1 MDSNQSN
8 RKDSFGAR
16 LINFIKYL
24 PHFFTTDIW
33 RIPIAEASRTRRIIR
48 RVLMS
53 IVLAVRGFSEDRL
66 MVKASALTYYTLF
79 AIVPVIALVMAIA
92 RGFGMQDL
100 IVATL
105 SRQAGEH
112 ASVMANVLEFV
123 NRYLEHA
130 RGGVFVGIGVV
141 MLIWSVMSGFRHVET
156 IFNDIWN
163 VKKNRSISSQLSTY
177 LSLMFVLPVLV
188 VASSGLSM
196 FLVSALSD
204 NIFGVLSPFLIH
216 VIKLLPYFINILIF
230 TALFLIVP
238 NTRVKFLSALTAGAF
253 TGIVF
258 QLFQFFYIKGQVF
271 LTSYNAVYGGFAM
284 VPLLLLWLQ
293 ISWLIILLGAEL
305 SFAVQNYANYEYA
318 EDIKK
323 MSRRY
328 SNFLLLAIMTLIVKR
343 FVAEEGPYTSED
355 LSKETKIP
363 IKIVRNSINTL
374 VDVGLVVGVHND
386 DSRQKSYYP
395 AVDVNN
401 ITIGKLISRIDNYG
415 SDSLKLEENEKLAP
429 FWHRLEALRKD
440 PESRKVLLKDI

>member
-1 MDSNQSN
+1 M
-8 RKDSFGAR
+8 
-16 LINFIKYL
+16 
-24 PHFFTTDIW
+24 
-33 RIPIAEASRTRRIIR
+33 
-48 RVLMS
+48 LMS

-79 AIVPVIALVMAIA
+79 AIVPIIALVMAIA
-92 RGFGMQDL
+92 RGFGMQDM
-100 IVATL
+100 IVRSL
-105 SRQAGEH
+105 SDQVSEH
-112 ASVMANVLEFV
+112 AGVMMNVLEFV

-130 RGGVFVGIGVV
+130 KGGVFVGIGVV
-141 MLIWSVMSGFRHVET
+141 MLVWSVMSGFRHVET

-177 LSLMFVLPVLV
+177 LSLMFVLPILV

-196 FLVSALSD
+196 FLVSTFSD
-204 NIFGVLSPFLIH
+204 EYMFGAFSPFLVR
-216 VIKLLPYFINILIF
+216 VIKTLPYFINILIF

-238 NTRVKFLSALTAGAF
+238 NTRVKFLSALTAGTF
-253 TGIVF
+253 TGVVF
-258 QLFQFFYIKGQVF
+258 QLFQYFYIKGQVF

-343 FVAEEGPYTSED
+343 FVSEENPYTSED

-363 IKIVRNSINTL
+363 IKIVRNSVNTL
-374 VDVGLVVGVHND
+374 VDVGLIVGVHNED
-386 DSRQKSYYP
+386 TRQKFYYP
-395 AVDVNN
+395 AVDVNS

-429 FWHRLEALRKD
+429 FWNRLEALRKD
-440 PESRKVLLKDI
+440 PENRKMLLKDI